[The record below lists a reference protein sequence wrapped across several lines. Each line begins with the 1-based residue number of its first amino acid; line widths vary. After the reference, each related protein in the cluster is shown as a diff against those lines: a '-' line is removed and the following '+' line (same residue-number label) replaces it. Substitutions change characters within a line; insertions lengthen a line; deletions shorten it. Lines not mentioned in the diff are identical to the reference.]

1 MERWQEAYLF
11 ERGAT
16 PLVVAILFTDSDLIA
31 HAIYTFGEP
40 TPLEFMNTFVN
51 ALLQHLSTQTFLFHE
66 VVDVKIL
73 FGCERSAAN
82 ASFPCSDFTRN
93 LIFEASVHKLC
104 PHLGGEHSAT
114 AQRATA
120 PPATT
125 PHLLQPAA
133 TENKELHGKEITRK
147 YTYIYLTFGGFL

>member
-82 ASFPCSDFTRN
+82 ASFPCSNFTRN

-104 PHLGGEHSAT
+104 PHLGDVLCVW
-114 AQRATA
+114 RARPRA
-120 PPATT
+120 CGWPGGGQA
-125 PHLLQPAA
+125 
-133 TENKELHGKEITRK
+133 R
-147 YTYIYLTFGGFL
+147 FGAVWGPKAR

>member
-51 ALLQHLSTQTFLFHE
+51 ALLQHLSTQMFLFHE

-82 ASFPCSDFTRN
+82 ASFPCTTQLEVD
-93 LIFEASVHKLC
+93 SVAKES
-104 PHLGGEHSAT
+104 LGPLPGAAH
-114 AQRATA
+114 
-120 PPATT
+120 PP
-125 PHLLQPAA
+125 
-133 TENKELHGKEITRK
+133 
-147 YTYIYLTFGGFL
+147 